1 MVNRGT
7 IAASRYIMTEQTN
20 IDHREVLKFDEQAHR
35 WWDPE
40 GDLRTLH
47 AINPLRLNYVR
58 ERAGLAGKRVLDV
71 GCGGGILAES
81 MAREGAS
88 VVGIDAA
95 ENALEIARLHQ
106 LETGVAVDYRET
118 TPETL
123 ARELPRHF
131 QVITCMEMLEHVP
144 SPGLVVKACAEL
156 LAPGGDLFFSTLS
169 RNPKS
174 FLFAIVGAEYLL
186 RLLPVG
192 THDWRRFIRPSELDR
207 MARRRGLALA
217 DLTGLHY
224 NPLSGCY
231 WLGPGVEVNYLAHY
245 RRPD

>member
-1 MVNRGT
+1 MSDHSNL
-7 IAASRYIMTEQTN
+7 
-20 IDHREVLKFDEQAHR
+20 DHREVNKFDEQAHR

-47 AINPLRLNYVR
+47 AINPLRLNYILQ
-58 ERAGLAGKRVLDV
+58 RAELAGKRVLDV
-71 GCGGGILAES
+71 GCGGGILAEA
-81 MAREGAS
+81 MAHEGAS
-88 VVGIDAA
+88 VMGIDAA
-95 ENALEIARLHQ
+95 ENALEVARLHQ
-106 LETGVAVDYRET
+106 LETGTPPSGGEVEYREST
-118 TPETL
+118 AEAL
-123 ARELPRHF
+123 ALEFPDGF
-131 QVITCMEMLEHVP
+131 DVITCMEMLEHVP
-144 SPGLVVKACAEL
+144 NPGLVVKACATL
-156 LAPGGDLFFSTLS
+156 LKPGGDLFLSTLS
-169 RNPKS
+169 RNPRS

-224 NPLSGCY
+224 NPLTGHY

-245 RRPD
+245 RLSA